1 MSYWNVPD
9 ADYHELA
16 VATPGWQNA
25 PVPGWGINPLR
36 AGPMRVGIGGLGQS
50 IPGEDDF
57 LPHWAALGADPE
69 ATYKETS
76 WGVVAGGVALGIGL
90 GLLFGYAWWGQKK
103 LTPNKRHQ
111 RGREAPRKPGDD
123 WHRQRRGRRK
133 SRKGERRLGKRGIA
147 EYEYYVPGEGYEE
160 NMHRSPAEYMAW
172 ESHQHKHRPRSPS
185 DYTSAYEKHQ
195 SRLAAGERY
204 RLKLKAQHESR
215 ARGR

>member
-1 MSYWNVPD
+1 MSFWNVPD

-36 AGPMRVGIGGLGQS
+36 AGPMRVGIGLGQS

-76 WGVVAGGVALGIGL
+76 WGVVAGAAALGIGL

-103 LTPNKRHQ
+103 LTANK
-111 RGREAPRKPGDD
+111 ARK
-123 WHRQRRGRRK
+123 R
-133 SRKGERRLGKRGIA
+133 KRGITA
-147 EYEYYVPGEGYEE
+147 AQLAYPGFVPMGPPGTAKSYV
-160 NMHRSPAEYMAW
+160 
-172 ESHQHKHRPRSPS
+172 
-185 DYTSAYEKHQ
+185 
-195 SRLAAGERY
+195 
-204 RLKLKAQHESR
+204 ESR
-215 ARGR
+215 PPSRRKKRSKRFSTVRRPW

>member
-76 WGVVAGGVALGIGL
+76 WGVVAGGAALGIGL

-103 LTPNKRHQ
+103 LTPNKARRRTYQ
-111 RGREAPRKPGDD
+111 LARSMAPARLGESPAYKKQAKREA
-123 WHRQRRGRRK
+123 
-133 SRKGERRLGKRGIA
+133 SRARRRLGKHGIA

-160 NMHRSPAEYMAW
+160 NKR
-172 ESHQHKHRPRSPS
+172 HQRGREAPRKPRSMFS
-185 DYTSAYEKHQ
+185 LHAKRRRGGFMHHRGQ
-195 SRLAAGERY
+195 ERGGSKDLQRRWMEETY
-204 RLKLKAQHESR
+204 
-215 ARGR
+215 